1 MMMMMTCACT
11 DVHVYFYSRGILSM
25 GPRGV
30 MGQMPPGPGHLGN
43 QSGLNNL
50 PKTSRAISM
59 PSSLSR

>member
-1 MMMMMTCACT
+1 
-11 DVHVYFYSRGILSM
+11 M

-30 MGQMPPGPGHLGN
+30 MGQMPPGPGHLGS
-43 QSGLNNL
+43 QSGLNSL